1 MTLHILKWIG
11 GKKIASASPRLKNQ
25 MHYTNL
31 RVETKKI
38 TSKLTAGLKT
48 AITEKPNKLP
58 LMNKTLYKTSP
69 TSLPLLTS
77 KSTQKTKKTK
87 RH

>member
-1 MTLHILKWIG
+1 
-11 GKKIASASPRLKNQ
+11 

-31 RVETKKI
+31 RVEAKNI

-48 AITEKPNKLP
+48 VITEKPNKLP

-77 KSTQKTKKTK
+77 KST
-87 RH
+87 

>member
-31 RVETKKI
+31 RVEAKKI